1 MYSVG
6 VMLKKIIQIISN
18 PLLYY
23 VDKSGNSVFRNY
35 CLIKNTGN
43 LYKTTIPKANV
54 GKALEYRFQL
64 DKYLKWTYFLTPVI
78 LYLIF
83 IHVKF
88 SLGSLLWF
96 EFLWLLI
103 VNGARILC
111 SYLYSDFLIRNF
123 GKYEVIEFKPPVPK
137 RKIDEYVSFFKSKII
152 ITIIIFMLFL
162 LPAFLMQLGMKF
174 SIGKHKKFKQGVNIA
189 NTYLAIYP
197 KSQSIYDM
205 RAYSRFMEKDYEGAL
220 ADYKMV
226 LSMSGKKFSKRD
238 FVRFANLLYLQKK
251 MSTPQEAVDVFNEY
265 ITQKK
270 MSVLESSQMLW
281 IKSIFKVENNIY
293 EDVLQE
299 YDDLL
304 ASLESKDYRNQFYIS
319 SDMAYVLYLMD
330 EYSAAI
336 NTYNTL
342 IAYAQSNTEFSN
354 ELSQL
359 YAERGWAKKRA
370 GDVNGANADFVSS
383 QIPFGDLPQ
392 YEPTYSAQEF
402 VVEKW

>member
-23 VDKSGNSVFRNY
+23 VDKEGNSVFRNY
-35 CLIKNTGN
+35 CLISNTGCQ
-43 LYKTTIPKANV
+43 YHTTIPKANA
-54 GKALEYRFQL
+54 GKVLEYRFQL
-64 DKYLKWTYFLTPVI
+64 DKYLKWVYFLTPVI

-88 SLGSLLWF
+88 SLGMLLFF
-96 EFLWLLI
+96 EFLWMLV
-103 VNGARILC
+103 VNGARLLC
-111 SYLYSDFLIRNF
+111 SYLYSDFLISNF
-123 GKYEVIEFKPPVPK
+123 GKYEIIEFKPPVPK
-137 RKIDEYVSFFKSKII
+137 RKVDEYVSLFRSKVI
-152 ITIIIFMLFL
+152 ITALALILLF
-162 LPAFLMQLGMKF
+162 LPAFLMQLTIKF
-174 SIGKHKKFKQGVNIA
+174 SLSKHKKFKQVVSLA
-189 NTYLAIYP
+189 NTYFALYP
-197 KSQSIYDM
+197 KSQNIYDM
-205 RAYSRFMEKDYEGAL
+205 RAYGKYMEKDYEGAL

-226 LSMSGKKFSKRD
+226 LSMSGKRFSKRD

-265 ITQKK
+265 VTQKK
-270 MSVLESSQMLW
+270 MSVFESSQMLW

-304 ASLESKDYRNQFYIS
+304 ASLDSKDYKNQFYIS
-319 SDMAYVLYLMD
+319 TDKAYVLYLMG

-342 IAYAQSNTEFSN
+342 IAYVQGNDEFS
-354 ELSQL
+354 EEASHL

-370 GDVNGANADFVSS
+370 GDVNSANADFVAS

-392 YEPTYSAQEF
+392 FEPSYAAQEF